1 VMSERRHQLT
11 MIFLAI
17 GLFLTFAI
25 SLGVGRYWIPPLDVL
40 RALFHVGYSEPVVL
54 TVLYQIRLPRI
65 IAATLV
71 GAALSVAGASF
82 QGMFKNPLV
91 SSYTLGVSSGAGLG
105 AALAILLSGSAAM
118 IQLSAFSFSLI
129 AVGVTYGLSRIYK
142 GSSNLTLVLAGI
154 IISSFFSAL
163 VSLIQYIADPTEKLP
178 AIVFWLMGSLS
189 SVGQKDIFVIAPI
202 ILVSVA
208 GLMAVRWRINLLSM
222 GEEEAQSMG
231 VDLRIT
237 IGVVVL
243 CSTLATAAAVS
254 VSGVIGWIGL
264 VIPHVGRML
273 VGPDNRKL
281 LPVSALL
288 GAVYLLVVD
297 DMSRTLTTGE
307 VPVGIL
313 TALIGTPFFAYLL
326 WRNRGAWE

>member
-1 VMSERRHQLT
+1 MLLLS
-11 MIFLAI
+11 A
-17 GLFLTFAI
+17 GLLVAFAV
-25 SLGVGRYWIPPLDVL
+25 SLGVGRFWIAPLDVV
-40 RALFHVGYSEPVVL
+40 RALFGIGESEDVVL

-65 IAATLV
+65 IAAVLV
-71 GAALSVAGASF
+71 GAALSVAGAAF

-105 AALAILLSGSAAM
+105 AALAILLSWGAAM
-118 IQLSAFSFSLI
+118 IQVSAFVFSLI
-129 AVGVTYGLSRIYK
+129 AVAITYALSRMFK
-142 GSSNLTLVLAGI
+142 GTSNLTLVLAGM
-154 IISSFFSAL
+154 IISSFFSAV

-189 SVGQKDIFVIAPI
+189 SVGQKDIPVIAPI
-202 ILVSVA
+202 ILLSI
-208 GLMAVRWRINLLSM
+208 GCLMAVRWRINLLSM

-231 VDLRIT
+231 VDLRLT
-237 IGVVVL
+237 VGVVVFA
-243 CSTLATAAAVS
+243 STLATAAAVS
-254 VSGVIGWIGL
+254 ISGVIGWIGL
-264 VIPHVGRML
+264 IIPHIGRML

-281 LPVSALL
+281 LPVSAIL
-288 GAVYLLVVD
+288 GAGYLLIVD
-297 DMSRTLTTGE
+297 DLSRTLTTGE

>member
-1 VMSERRHQLT
+1 
-11 MIFLAI
+11 MIFLGI
-17 GLFLTFAI
+17 GLLLTFAI

-40 RALFHVGYSEPVVL
+40 RALFHVGHSEPVVL

-105 AALAILLSGSAAM
+105 AALAILLSGSAAV

-264 VIPHVGRML
+264 VIPHIGRML
-273 VGPDNRKL
+273 IGPDNRKL

>member
-1 VMSERRHQLT
+1 
-11 MIFLAI
+11 MILLVF
-17 GLFLTFAI
+17 GLFLIFAV
-25 SLGVGRYWIPPLDVL
+25 SLGVGRYWIPPWDVL
-40 RALFHVGYSEPVVL
+40 RALFGVGYSEPVVL

-65 IAATLV
+65 IAAILV

-105 AALAILLSGSAAM
+105 AALAILLSGSAIM
-118 IQLSAFSFSLI
+118 IQTSAFVFSLI

-154 IISSFFSAL
+154 IISSFFSAV
-163 VSLIQYIADPTEKLP
+163 VSLIQYVADPAEKLP

-208 GLMAVRWRINLLSM
+208 CLMAVRWRINLLSM

-231 VDLRIT
+231 VDIRIT
-237 IGVVVL
+237 VGVIVL
-243 CSTLATAAAVS
+243 CSTLATASAVS

-264 VIPHVGRML
+264 VIPHIGRMF

-288 GAVYLLVVD
+288 GAVYLLVID

>member
-1 VMSERRHQLT
+1 MVLLSLGLL
-11 MIFLAI
+11 LA
-17 GLFLTFAI
+17 FAV
-25 SLGVGRYWIPPLDVL
+25 SLGVGRYWIAPLDVV
-40 RALFHVGYSEPVVL
+40 RALFGVGQSDDVVL

-65 IAATLV
+65 IAAILV
-71 GAALSVAGASF
+71 GAALSVAGAAF

-105 AALAILLSGSAAM
+105 AALAILLSWSAAM
-118 IQLSAFSFSLI
+118 VQTSAFVFSLV
-129 AVGVTYGLSRIYK
+129 AVAVTYALSRMFK
-142 GSSNLTLVLAGI
+142 GTSNLTLVLAGM
-154 IISSFFSAL
+154 IISSFFSAV

-189 SVGQKDIFVIAPI
+189 SVGQKDIPVVAPI
-202 ILVSVA
+202 ILLSI
-208 GLMAVRWRINLLSM
+208 GCLMAVRWRINLLSM

-231 VDLRIT
+231 VDLRVT

-243 CSTLATAAAVS
+243 ASTLATAAAVS
-254 VSGVIGWIGL
+254 ISGVIGWIGL
-264 VIPHVGRML
+264 VIPHIGRML

-281 LPVSALL
+281 LPVSAIL
-288 GAVYLLVVD
+288 GAGYLLIID
-297 DMSRTLTTGE
+297 DLSRTLTTGE

>member
-1 VMSERRHQLT
+1 
-11 MIFLAI
+11 
-17 GLFLTFAI
+17 
-25 SLGVGRYWIPPLDVL
+25 
-40 RALFHVGYSEPVVL
+40 
-54 TVLYQIRLPRI
+54 
-65 IAATLV
+65 
-71 GAALSVAGASF
+71 
-82 QGMFKNPLV
+82 
-91 SSYTLGVSSGAGLG
+91 
-105 AALAILLSGSAAM
+105 
-118 IQLSAFSFSLI
+118 
-129 AVGVTYGLSRIYK
+129 
-142 GSSNLTLVLAGI
+142 VLAGI

-237 IGVVVL
+237 IGVIVL

-264 VIPHVGRML
+264 VIPHIGRML